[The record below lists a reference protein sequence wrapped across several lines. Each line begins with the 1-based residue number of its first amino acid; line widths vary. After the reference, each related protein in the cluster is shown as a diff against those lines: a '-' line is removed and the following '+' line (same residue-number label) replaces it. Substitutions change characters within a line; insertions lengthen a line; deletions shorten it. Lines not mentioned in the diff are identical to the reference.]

1 MSSMIRVETKVKAEV
16 ARVWDAFTKPEHI
29 MNWNFASDDWHCPAA
44 VSEFVPGGQFTYT
57 MAAKD
62 GSFSF
67 DLPGT
72 FDEIV
77 LNQSIQY
84 HLGDGR
90 KVRVRFEEQDE
101 LTHVVEEF
109 EPESMNP
116 PEMQQAGWQAI
127 LNNFKAY
134 VESN

>member
-1 MSSMIRVETKVKAEV
+1 MSHFIQIEV
-16 ARVWDAFTKPEHI
+16 TIGADVAKVWDAFTKPAHI
-29 MNWNFASDDWHCPAA
+29 MNWNFASEDWHCPAA
-44 VSEFVPGGQFTYT
+44 VSDFVVGGNFSYT

-72 FDEIV
+72 FDAIV
-77 LNQSIQY
+77 EHQSIAY

-90 KVRVRFEEQDE
+90 KVDVQFQAQNGS
-101 LTHVVEEF
+101 TTIVEKF

>member
-1 MSSMIRVETKVKAEV
+1 MSTFIRVETTVNREV
-16 ARVWDAFTKPEHI
+16 NQVWQAFTQPEHI
-29 MNWNFASDDWHCPAA
+29 MNWNFASGDWHCPAA
-44 VSEFVPGGQFTYT
+44 QSDFVVGGNFTYT

-77 LNQSIQY
+77 EHTRIAY

-90 KVRVRFEEQDE
+90 KVNVQFEEKDGK
-101 LTHVVEEF
+101 TSIVEEF

-116 PEMQQAGWQAI
+116 HEMQQAGWQAI